1 MKDRNISATIQAD
14 GSITVSGVCMQVDSR
29 GDYTEEIVAKL
40 TGQFQ
45 EDAKSRMLIAFFK
58 NGAGA
63 DLDPLRLADAAV
75 LIERVELEGDA
86 AIAHGVVLTTPR
98 GEFMADLIKMR
109 AHAGEPTG
117 LVFRTVSFGN
127 DARDAHA
134 LGILIDRLE
143 ASDGQG

>member
-98 GEFMADLIKMR
+98 GEFMADLIKM
-109 AHAGEPTG
+109 HAGEPTG

-134 LGILIDRLE
+134 LGIVIDRLE